1 MASSLPHAHGDHAP
15 FDVAVV
21 GGGIV
26 GLHVALG
33 LVRRGIPVTI
43 YEQAHEL
50 KEVGAGMGFTSNIV
64 GCMAAIDPK
73 VAESLD
79 DVSIRSGGSV
89 RWIDGLAQEDL
100 RSRPKER
107 LFDVELSLGEEAI
120 ARTTHRGQFLNELVK
135 LLPPDQIKLG
145 KRLDTI
151 VQTGENEKLL
161 LKFCDATTSEADAVI
176 GCDGIKSCVRQ
187 LVLEE
192 DDPAAVPH
200 YAHESA
206 YRCLVDMDKAL
217 PVMGDFCKTM
227 VMYMGQGAHL
237 MAYPVDNFKSL
248 NVAAF
253 VHDDGEWPQS
263 EKHTVLGSKEDIQ
276 KAYSGFGPTVRS
288 LVALL
293 PDELNRWAMFD
304 TFDHPLLTYAYGR
317 ITLAGDAAHGS
328 TPHYGSGAGMGVE
341 DALVLSTV
349 LEQAATKMKT
359 HGVAV
364 SKARALTAAFEA
376 YDAVRRERSQWLVR
390 CSRRQGQKVKG
401 LDREIGK
408 DFDKFKKHTKAS
420 MDKLFYYDFRAMLQ
434 QATDEFEFRVSGS
447 IPL

>member
-50 KEVGAGMGFTSNIV
+50 KEIGAGMGFTSNIV

-100 RSRPKER
+100 RSRPENR
-107 LFDVELSLGEEAI
+107 LFDVEICLDGEAI

-135 LLPPDQIKLG
+135 LLPPNQIKLG

-151 VQTGENEKLL
+151 AQTGENEKLL
-161 LKFCDATTSEADAVI
+161 LKFCDATTAEADA
-176 GCDGIKSCVRQ
+176 
-187 LVLEE
+187 EE
-192 DDPAAVPH
+192 DDPAAIPH

-217 PVMGDFCKTM
+217 PVMGDLCKTM
-227 VMYMGQGAHL
+227 VMYMGQGAHI

-253 VHDDGEWPQS
+253 VHDDGEWPQG

-304 TFDHPLLTYAYGR
+304 TFDHPLTTYAYGR

-349 LEQAATKMKT
+349 LEQAATKLKT

-408 DFDKFKKHTKAS
+408 DFDKFKEHTKAF
-420 MDKLFYYDFRAMLQ
+420 MDKLVYYDFKAMLQ
-434 QATDEFEFRVSGS
+434 QATDEFESRVSGS